1 MLIQT
6 FRHLSD
12 YNFARVVKIRAESKF
27 TTPVDFMA
35 EFDGIIPTE
44 REPKGRLR
52 YWLGKIIQF
61 PIGERWLAISASAVI
76 GGAAF
81 TFTAMPILAFI
92 SAVVVYRGR
101 IRRTKEM
108 LPESIKSPLIV
119 NQLDLLGLKRS
130 ITRRFDWVEPSIL
143 RALEG
148 AFLLWIFASANQ
160 INFVSYMIIFAIV
173 FHHYDNL
180 YRALQ
185 NDRKPAWL
193 SALGLFVGGRI
204 LLLGVA
210 ALQEWPLEYFAW
222 YFSLLFLV
230 ISSAQWVLGHR
241 ANKIGR

>member
-1 MLIQT
+1 
-6 FRHLSD
+6 
-12 YNFARVVKIRAESKF
+12 
-27 TTPVDFMA
+27 
-35 EFDGIIPTE
+35 
-44 REPKGRLR
+44 
-52 YWLGKIIQF
+52 
-61 PIGERWLAISASAVI
+61 
-76 GGAAF
+76 
-81 TFTAMPILAFI
+81 
-92 SAVVVYRGR
+92 
-101 IRRTKEM
+101 
-108 LPESIKSPLIV
+108 
-119 NQLDLLGLKRS
+119 
-130 ITRRFDWVEPSIL
+130 
-143 RALEG
+143 
-148 AFLLWIFASANQ
+148 
-160 INFVSYMIIFAIV
+160 MIIFAIV